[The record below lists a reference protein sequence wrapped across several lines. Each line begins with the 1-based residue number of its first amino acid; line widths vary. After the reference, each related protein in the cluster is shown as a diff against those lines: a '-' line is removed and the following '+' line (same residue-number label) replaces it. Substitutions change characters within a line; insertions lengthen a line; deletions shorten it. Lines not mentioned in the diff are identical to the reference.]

1 MEETPDFCYSFSAP
15 AVLEQIEKTNPAL
28 FCEIKQR
35 VAEGRW
41 DLAEGWWLQADTNAA
56 SGESYVRQGLYGQR
70 YLLQKFGKM
79 SRAAFN
85 IDSFGHCSNLPQILS
100 GCGIEFYCFW
110 RPNQAQ
116 YEPVSYTHLDVY
128 KRQAG
133 ERANGGRNDRRH
145 KTV

>member
-1 MEETPDFCYSFSAP
+1 MKDIFMIGNTHYDPVWLWRWDEALSSITATFRSALQRMEETPDFCYSFSAP

-79 SRAAFN
+79 SRAVFN
-85 IDSFGHCSNLPQILS
+85 IDSF
-100 GCGIEFYCFW
+100 
-110 RPNQAQ
+110 
-116 YEPVSYTHLDVY
+116 
-128 KRQAG
+128 
-133 ERANGGRNDRRH
+133 RH
-145 KTV
+145 